1 MSNYFSRETNPQF
14 VDEKDSLKSLILLE
28 KDQNNPALVE
38 KNRLAEELRIKN
50 QTDERNQ
57 ELINAGIEVKSKE
70 DQAKSDMRNS
80 RYAAKYQVSLEEEAR
95 NSLKALDKLKIEGT
109 IDDTEKQ
116 YFDKM
121 NLNTNETGEYVLDN
135 YETFAFDN
143 PEYVALYNEIVP
155 QDSDR
160 INPFWAP
167 DPEVYQEF
175 LDHDKFLRE
184 TYLSEQKDM
193 SGLYNKLFKKDGSY
207 TNEYEKLVN
216 ARDLSIKNIKAHDRI
231 MNDEDDLNLNEVISE
246 IKGDNLSSSLDA
258 IEDLHKSK
266 NMHNLVLDL
275 QKTEYQARKSRRT
288 PQFETK
294 HSIGGGIS
302 MIEPQDRVD
311 LEYAGKLDPRLFH
324 TVSGIMD
331 KGLVDRSWIEDYG
344 IDKKQ
349 LEASMELLMN
359 PNE

>member
-1 MSNYFSRETNPQF
+1 
-14 VDEKDSLKSLILLE
+14 
-28 KDQNNPALVE
+28 
-38 KNRLAEELRIKN
+38 
-50 QTDERNQ
+50 
-57 ELINAGIEVKSKE
+57 
-70 DQAKSDMRNS
+70 MRNS

-143 PEYVALYNEIVP
+143 PEYVA
-155 QDSDR
+155 
-160 INPFWAP
+160 
-167 DPEVYQEF
+167 
-175 LDHDKFLRE
+175 
-184 TYLSEQKDM
+184 
-193 SGLYNKLFKKDGSY
+193 
-207 TNEYEKLVN
+207 
-216 ARDLSIKNIKAHDRI
+216 SIKNIKAHDRI

>member
-175 LDHDKFLRE
+175 
-184 TYLSEQKDM
+184 
-193 SGLYNKLFKKDGSY
+193 
-207 TNEYEKLVN
+207 
-216 ARDLSIKNIKAHDRI
+216 
-231 MNDEDDLNLNEVISE
+231 
-246 IKGDNLSSSLDA
+246 
-258 IEDLHKSK
+258 
-266 NMHNLVLDL
+266 
-275 QKTEYQARKSRRT
+275 
-288 PQFETK
+288 
-294 HSIGGGIS
+294 
-302 MIEPQDRVD
+302 
-311 LEYAGKLDPRLFH
+311 
-324 TVSGIMD
+324 
-331 KGLVDRSWIEDYG
+331 
-344 IDKKQ
+344 
-349 LEASMELLMN
+349 
-359 PNE
+359 